1 MAEHCT
7 GTAAAVADRC
17 PPRHGGTGLQPALA
31 PGRGRCS
38 ATRGWSR
45 TGWASSPSRRLFWT
59 PTTDAAQSA
68 ARIPLALQAVH
79 IRPVAKG
86 GSAGSTPGCC
96 SSQTSTPCSTAGTRH
111 RPAAP
116 PARQPP
122 PSGGLQQRRPVLRRA
137 RAGHRPTGR
146 PGRPARARVPGMAP
160 RRGLPQDSRKLIE
173 QRPVTRSTC
182 GRGP

>member
-59 PTTDAAQSA
+59 PTIDAAQSA

-86 GSAGSTPGCC
+86 GSTGSTPGCC
-96 SSQTSTPCSTAGTRH
+96 SSQTSTPCSTAVLGIDPQH
-111 RPAAP
+111 RLLVSPRLRADF
-116 PARQPP
+116 
-122 PSGGLQQRRPVLRRA
+122 SNGGPVLRRA

-160 RRGLPQDSRKLIE
+160 RRGLPRDSGNLIV
-173 QRPVTRSTC
+173 Q
-182 GRGP
+182 